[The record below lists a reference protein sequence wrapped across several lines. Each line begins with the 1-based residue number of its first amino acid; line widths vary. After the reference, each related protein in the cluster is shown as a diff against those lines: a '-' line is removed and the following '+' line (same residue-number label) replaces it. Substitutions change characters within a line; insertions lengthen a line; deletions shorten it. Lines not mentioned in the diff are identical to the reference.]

1 MAARF
6 KFRLEALLKLRH
18 SLEEQA
24 QRALARSIAAQDQ
37 AQAKLAAL
45 QQSQRDLLAGRAMVP
60 NQVVDLHLWQATERY
75 QLVLQRHITMA
86 TGALEAARHQVAAAR
101 AALLKAHQDHLML
114 VRLKERR
121 QDQYALEAQRTEA
134 REMDEIA
141 VLRYRLN
148 QATTL

>member
-24 QRALARSIAAQDQ
+24 QRVLARSIAAQDQ
-37 AQAKLAAL
+37 AQAKLEAL
-45 QQSQRDLLAGRAMVP
+45 RQSERDLLAGRAMVP
-60 NQVVDLHLWQATERY
+60 NQVVDLSLWQATERY
-75 QLVLQRHITMA
+75 QLVLARHITMA

-121 QDQYALEAQRTEA
+121 QEQYALETQRTEA

-148 QATTL
+148 QATNL

>member
-24 QRALARSIAAQDQ
+24 QRNLARMIALQEE
-37 AQAKLAAL
+37 AQAVLSGLRQAF
-45 QQSQRDLLAGRAMVP
+45 DHTVEGRRMEP
-60 NQVVDLHLWQATERY
+60 NQVVDLPLWQATERY
-75 QLVLQRHITMA
+75 LLVLERRILQ
-86 TGALEAARHQVAAAR
+86 AAQELTRAQARVAAAR
-101 AALLKAHQDHLML
+101 QALIKAHRDHLML

-121 QDQYALEAQRTEA
+121 LEQHALEAQRTEA

-141 VLRYRLN
+141 VLRYRIN
-148 QATTL
+148 TAPSP